1 MDNVDLVGFDLDDNA
16 DLDDHVDLDFVAIA
30 RLYVDYYDAD
40 LDVAAHDED
49 FDGDDDNWAGM
60 DSSVVLE
67 IGVGGHGSFAPIL
80 KMLGAF

>member
-1 MDNVDLVGFDLDDNA
+1 MKKRACLPHVGLG
-16 DLDDHVDLDFVAIA
+16 FVAIA